1 MKCKSKPTL
10 YPVTDAQ
17 SHRRLPEWLK
27 RPLPKGN
34 TFNHTTSVI
43 KDLKLETVC
52 ESARCPNLGECWSRG
67 TATFMIMGDRCTRR
81 CSFCAVKT
89 ARPGPLEKD
98 EPLRVA
104 TACQKMNLKHV
115 VITSVAR
122 DDLKDD
128 GAGHFAKVITTTR
141 KICPKMTIE
150 VLTPDFKAKSECLDL
165 IFKARPDIFNHN
177 IETVK
182 RLTPEVRSVATYE
195 RSMLALNYIA
205 SMPDP
210 PVIKSGFMVGL
221 GESMD
226 EITDLMKDLRDHQV
240 QMLTVGQY
248 LRPSPEHHEVIK
260 YYHPDEF
267 TAIKATAQS
276 MGFQQVASGPF
287 VRSSYHAELTHQE
300 HLHTVSGQ

>member
-1 MKCKSKPTL
+1 MENPQRPTL
-10 YPVTDAQ
+10 YPISNPPAQ
-17 SHRRLPEWLK
+17 RRLPEWLK
-27 RPLPKGN
+27 RPLPSGR
-34 TFNHTTSVI
+34 TYNHTHETI
-43 KDLKLETVC
+43 KNLKLETVC
-52 ESARCPNLGECWSRG
+52 ESAQCPNLGECWSAG
-67 TATFMIMGDRCTRR
+67 TATFMIMGERCTRR

-104 TACQKMNLKHV
+104 TACQKMGLKHV

-128 GAGHFAKVITTTR
+128 GADHFAKVITATR
-141 KICPKMTIE
+141 RLCPDLTIE
-150 VLTPDFKAKSECLDL
+150 VLTPDFKAKFECLDL
-165 IFKARPDIFNHN
+165 IYQAAPDVFNHN
-177 IETVK
+177 VETVK
-182 RLTPEVRSVATYE
+182 RLTREVRSVATYE
-195 RSMLALNYIA
+195 RTMMVLNYMA
-205 SMPDP
+205 SQPDP

-226 EITDLMKDLRDHQV
+226 EIVELLEDLRDNQV

-248 LRPSPEHHEVIK
+248 LRPSKEHHEVIK

-267 TAIKATAQS
+267 IEIKRSAEA
-276 MGFQQVASGPF
+276 MGFEQVASGPF

-300 HLHTVSGQ
+300 RLHTLSSK